1 MWVGGALMLALTFG
15 IVRFSQSIGNG
26 RGNSQ

>member
-1 MWVGGALMLALTFG
+1 LMLALTFG